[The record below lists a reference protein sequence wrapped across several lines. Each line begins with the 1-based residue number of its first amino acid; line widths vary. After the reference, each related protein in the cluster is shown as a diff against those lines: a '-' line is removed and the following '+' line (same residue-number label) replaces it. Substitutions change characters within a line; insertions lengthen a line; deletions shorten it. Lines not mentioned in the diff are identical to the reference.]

1 MPLNDLIH
9 HFNQTLS
16 SGDGSLY
23 LEHGRAAAWHR
34 GLRLGSLFQ
43 PIAALAD
50 ERIVGHQAVLLARQ
64 EEGCRL
70 DAEAAYALCAS
81 PEAVVHFDRLVRTLH
96 ALNFLAQRRHAGGY
110 LQLAV
115 HPRHL
120 LAIQNQHGLV
130 YEAILKR
137 CGLGPED
144 IVLEV
149 DSHAVI
155 AHPELGQALDNYRQ
169 RGYRIALGNL
179 DSAATGSLLAK
190 IRPNIVR
197 LPPEGLPLLSDYAS
211 HGTFAIELSGI
222 ANAADLDI
230 ARQGG
235 ASLGQGGRFGQ
246 AQRDCRATHE
256 RRRVAYNSPSRSGGP
271 HENRQ

>member
-50 ERIVGHQAVLLARQ
+50 ERVVGHQAILLARQ
-64 EEGCRL
+64 EDGRHLE
-70 DAEAAYALCAS
+70 AEAAYALCAT

-96 ALNFLAQRRHAGGY
+96 ALNFLAQRRYAGGY

-120 LAIQNQHGLV
+120 QAIPNQHGLV

-179 DSAATGSLLAK
+179 DAAASSLLAK

-197 LPPEGLPLLSDYAS
+197 LSAEGFPLLPDAAA

-222 ANAADLDI
+222 ANAADLEA

-235 ASLGQGGRFGQ
+235 ASLGQGGRFGK

-256 RRRVAYNSPSRSGGP
+256 QRGVAYN
-271 HENRQ
+271 

>member
-16 SGDGSLY
+16 SGDSSLY

-43 PIAALAD
+43 PIAAMAD
-50 ERIVGHQAVLLARQ
+50 ERIVGHQAILATRHDDGT
-64 EEGCRL
+64 EL
-70 DAEAAYALCAS
+70 TPEAAYARCAT
-81 PEAVVHFDRLVRTLH
+81 PEAVVCFDRLVRTLH
-96 ALNFLAQRRHAGGY
+96 ALNFLAQRRYAGGY
-110 LQLAV
+110 LQLVV

-144 IVLEV
+144 IVLEI
-149 DSHAVI
+149 DGRAVI
-155 AHPELGQALDNYRQ
+155 EHPELEQALNNYRQ
-169 RGYRIALGNL
+169 RGYRIALSHL
-179 DSAATGSLLAK
+179 DPATAGALLPK
-190 IRPNIVR
+190 IRPDILRLTPDTLGR
-197 LPPEGLPLLSDYAS
+197 LPDDLSID
-211 HGTFAIELSGI
+211 TLTIEASGI
-222 ANAADLDI
+222 GNARALEQ
-230 ARQGG
+230 ARHAGAALAQG
-235 ASLGQGGRFGQ
+235 SRFGE
-246 AQRDCRATHE
+246 ARRDCRATHD
-256 RRRVAYNSPSRSGGP
+256 RRGVSYNSSSRSGDP